1 MPSMKQIIKFLF
13 ILCLGSF
20 VLACGDKAN
29 FLDSVAPATG
39 ARVRFYHVAPDLGGV
54 DIYINDQ
61 RFSGVNTVPP
71 AVAAPLSYTNS
82 FPAQDYALLTPGTSK
97 VKIVVPSST
106 TASSDATIATTDLT
120 TQADTYYS
128 VFLYGTAP
136 TYSTLTLTD
145 NLTASDP
152 TKAYVRLVNFVSGTN
167 ADATYDL
174 AVNGTVVVTG
184 IAPIKGTAT
193 FVAIP
198 AIAYGTTAVPVQLRL
213 TGTTTVVASATLQSY
228 AGRFYTFVA
237 KGIVGGTGAKA
248 VGINTNIHPNT
259 ANR

>member
-1 MPSMKQIIKFLF
+1 MKQIINL
-13 ILCLGSF
+13 ISVLCLSLF
-20 VLACGDKAN
+20 LLACGDKAN

-39 ARVRFYHVAPDLGGV
+39 ARVRFYHVAPDLGGI
-54 DIYINDQ
+54 DIYVNDQ

-82 FPAQDYALLTPGTSK
+82 FPNQDYALLTPGTSK
-97 VKIVVPSST
+97 VKIVIPAST

-120 TQADTYYS
+120 TQSDVYYS
-128 VFLYGTAP
+128 VFLYGTSP
-136 TYSTLTLTD
+136 NYSTLTLTD

-152 TKAYVRLVNFVSGTN
+152 SKAYVRLVNFVSGTD

-174 AVNGTVVVTG
+174 VVSGTVVVTG
-184 IAPIKGTAT
+184 VAPIKGAAT

-198 AIAYGTTAVPVQLRL
+198 AIAYGTTAVPIQLRL
-213 TGTTTVVASATLQSY
+213 TGTTTVVTTATLQPY

-248 VGINTNIHPNT
+248 VSINSNVHPNT